1 MSLERSMKNPLS
13 LPGALLG
20 LAVVGVSGSLIA
32 VRPALAAPKRAP
44 CTVCAVRE
52 GAGAEAVKATTIYQ
66 GKEYYFCSEK
76 CRDEFLKKPKAF
88 TELQAPKPAPNF
100 TLKSLSGETVN
111 LADLKGK
118 VVLVDF
124 WATFCVPCV
133 KAMPKLQKLH
143 DEHAAQGFTMV
154 GIATDEEGEK
164 KVRPFM
170 GKMKISYPIL
180 VDTAS
185 LWKAYDVET
194 LPALFLIDRTGRI
207 VKRFGGGTDHKT
219 IEAEVEKLLAE
230 PAK

>member
-1 MSLERSMKNPLS
+1 MNKLY
-13 LPGALLG
+13 LPGLLLG
-20 LAVVGVSGSLIA
+20 LTGVGAIGSLTA
-32 VRPALAAPKRAP
+32 VRPALAAPKKAP
-44 CTVCAVRE
+44 CTVCAIRE
-52 GAGAEAVKATTIYQ
+52 GAGAEAVKASTTYQ

-76 CRDEFLKKPKAF
+76 CRDEFLKNPKAF
-88 TELQAPKPAPNF
+88 TEPQPPKLAPNF
-100 TLKSLSGETVN
+100 NLKSLAGDTVN

-143 DEHAAQGFTMV
+143 DEHAAQGFTMI
-154 GIATDEEGEK
+154 GIATDEQGEK

-185 LWKAYDVET
+185 VWKAYDVET

-207 VKRFGGGTDHKT
+207 VKRFGGGTEHKT
-219 IEAEVEKLLAE
+219 IETEVEKLLAE